1 MRFGPGPAIIV
12 LIAIS
17 VASVSPAHGSAEE
30 VVHPI
35 RQKGFV
41 NTWPVAVVTAVSRMS
56 AG

>member
-17 VASVSPAHGSAEE
+17 AASVSPAHGSAEE